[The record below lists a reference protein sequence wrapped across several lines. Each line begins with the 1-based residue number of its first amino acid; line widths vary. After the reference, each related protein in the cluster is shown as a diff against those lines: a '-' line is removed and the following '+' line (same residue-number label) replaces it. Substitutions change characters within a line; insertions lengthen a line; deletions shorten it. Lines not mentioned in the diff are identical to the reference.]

1 MSSHAAMPRR
11 RPTSR
16 PSRATGRPSRLG
28 LPPALIALPLVTG
41 VFYGFWAASIS
52 RRGGEVTGG
61 NIALGLVS
69 GAVIAALGLGL
80 LLIQGRLP
88 RELRALAFG
97 TLFGA
102 GTGFLYAQSGESV
115 LGAAGMGAVLGAG
128 MGLAAFYVF
137 YTRE

>member
-1 MSSHAAMPRR
+1 MSAHAAMP
-11 RPTSR
+11 TGSASSR
-16 PSRATGRPSRLG
+16 PGPSSGLAARFG
-28 LPPALIALPLVTG
+28 LPPALIALPVVIG
-41 VFYGFWAASIS
+41 VFYGFWAASIN
-52 RRGGEVTGG
+52 RRGGEVTGA

-80 LLIQGRLP
+80 LMIQGRLP
-88 RELRALAFG
+88 RELRAAAFG

-115 LGAAGMGAVLGAG
+115 FGASMMGALLGGG
-128 MGLAAFYVF
+128 MMAAAFYVF

>member
-1 MSSHAAMPRR
+1 MSAHAAMPVQS
-11 RPTSR
+11 SR
-16 PSRATGRPSRLG
+16 PGPLSGLSARLG
-28 LPPALIALPLVTG
+28 LPVALIALPVVTG
-41 VFYGFWAASIS
+41 VCYGFWAASIN
-52 RRGGEVTGG
+52 RRGGEVTGA

-80 LLIQGRLP
+80 LMIQGRLP
-88 RELRALAFG
+88 RELRAAAFG

-115 LGAAGMGAVLGAG
+115 FGAAMMGALLGGG
-128 MGLAAFYVF
+128 MMAAAFYVF

>member
-1 MSSHAAMPRR
+1 MSAHAAMPGR
-11 RPTSR
+11 TSR
-16 PSRATGRPSRLG
+16 PGPLPGLSARLG
-28 LPPALIALPLVTG
+28 LPLALIALPLVTG
-41 VFYGFWAASIS
+41 VCYGFWAASIS
-52 RRGGEVTGG
+52 RRGGEVTGA

-80 LLIQGRLP
+80 LMIQGRLP

-97 TLFGA
+97 ALFGA

-115 LGAAGMGAVLGAG
+115 LGASGMGAILGGG
-128 MGLAAFYVF
+128 MAAAAFYVF